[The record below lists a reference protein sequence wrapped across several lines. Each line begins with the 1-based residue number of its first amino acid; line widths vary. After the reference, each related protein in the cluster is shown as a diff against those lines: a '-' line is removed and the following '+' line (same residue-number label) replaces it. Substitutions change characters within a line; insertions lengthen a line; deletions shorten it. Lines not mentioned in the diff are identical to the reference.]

1 MNICI
6 CGGGNLGHVITGY
19 LAHKGYEVSLLTR
32 HPERWD
38 HTIMIH
44 TPENKTLEGTIQH
57 LSAESSELIPQADLV
72 LLCLPGYGIADTL
85 RAIRP
90 YLKPNIPVGS
100 VVSSTGFFFEALELL
115 PESTPL
121 FGFQRV
127 PFIARVEEYGKSAH
141 LLGYKSSLSVA
152 IEKREVPLN
161 PPCLGGTLGEMF
173 DIPVHLLASH
183 YEVSLTNSNPLLHTS
198 RLYSMWHDWHEGIT
212 YPKPNQFYSDW
223 TDEASQLLIDMD
235 AEFFHLL
242 DVLPVTP
249 GAIPTV
255 LDYYESTDAA
265 SLTKKL
271 HSIEAFKGI
280 LSPMRKVGNAFVPDF
295 DSRYFT
301 EDFPY
306 GLAIIHRLMHE
317 HHIDCPYIDKVYDWG
332 MSTLNSQLSTFN

>member
-6 CGGGNLGHVITGY
+6 CGGGNLGHVITGF

-32 HPERWD
+32 HPERWNRRLL
-38 HTIMIH
+38 IH
-44 TPENKTLEGTIQH
+44 ELENKTFEGTIQN
-57 LSAESSELIPQADLV
+57 LSADPSELIPQADLV

-100 VVSSTGFFFEALELL
+100 VVSSTGFFFEALDLL
-115 PESTPL
+115 PETTPL

-152 IEKREVPLN
+152 IEPRKTLLN

-173 DIPVHLLASH
+173 DTPVHLLASH

-198 RLYSMWHDWHEGIT
+198 RLYSMWHDWHEGMI
-212 YPKPNQFYSDW
+212 YPTQNQFYSDW

-235 AEFFHLL
+235 TEFFRLL
-242 DVLPVTP
+242 EVLPVTP
-249 GAIPTV
+249 GSIPTV
-255 LDYYESTDAA
+255 LDYYESTDAP

-280 LSPMRKVGNAFVPDF
+280 LSPMKKVENGFVPDF
-295 DSRYFT
+295 QSRYFT

-317 HHIDCPYIDKVYDWG
+317 HHISCPYINKVYDWG
-332 MSTLNSQLSTFN
+332 IQLIKPSLSIK